1 MKIFNS
7 NAASSDAQPSSL
19 PTSAV
24 AKKSGRHATKKK
36 SNPTTQGL
44 SAILT
49 AVKSVARDE
58 CTRGTHAIPVNAIQ
72 LESYLTTKL
81 GGAGNW
87 TVTKTVTAGVTS
99 EYFRGVNTTSG
110 EQVFVKLAKP
120 TKSGRIQDAGLLTG
134 ASEVEFYNT
143 CARSLQGQSS
153 SSSTGTST
161 ICDNVRTPKC
171 LIAETSKHGS
181 RYVVVLEDLVQKESA
196 TPIRLV
202 QPGQQLPISDVQLI
216 LGALAE
222 VHANYWQDEDSVP
235 SIYTKRVNRASKF
248 VGMVMDKA
256 IKENRTVGGLIEPGS
271 DIDRITAATQKLGG
285 ICAMDAMLDEL
296 HPDLRTLVHGD
307 CHSGNIYMT
316 GCEGGETDVGLLDWQ
331 TYSYGNPLQ
340 DVASVLINCLSVEDF
355 AEHRGELTEH
365 YLDALRGRG
374 VDINISKG
382 MVHEALCLRTAY
394 YLTGVLLGI
403 AFVGPEDAER
413 KAMLDRGWAEI
424 AKKAKVLDLVTFLE
438 NCL

>member
-1 MKIFNS
+1 M
-7 NAASSDAQPSSL
+7 
-19 PTSAV
+19 
-24 AKKSGRHATKKK
+24 
-36 SNPTTQGL
+36 
-44 SAILT
+44 
-49 AVKSVARDE
+49 
-58 CTRGTHAIPVNAIQ
+58 
-72 LESYLTTKL
+72 
-81 GGAGNW
+81 
-87 TVTKTVTAGVTS
+87 
-99 EYFRGVNTTSG
+99 
-110 EQVFVKLAKP
+110 
-120 TKSGRIQDAGLLTG
+120 
-134 ASEVEFYNT
+134 
-143 CARSLQGQSS
+143 
-153 SSSTGTST
+153 
-161 ICDNVRTPKC
+161 RTPKC

-181 RYVVVLEDLVQKESA
+181 RYVLVLEDLAQKESA
-196 TPIRLV
+196 NPIRLV

-248 VGMVMDKA
+248 VGMVMGKA
-256 IKENRTVGGLIEPGS
+256 IKENRTVGGLIEPGG

-316 GCEGGETDVGLLDWQ
+316 DCERGEADVGLLDWQ

-365 YLDALRGRG
+365 YLDALLGRG

-382 MVHEALCLRTAY
+382 MAHEAICLRTAY
-394 YLTGVLLGI
+394 YLPGVLLGI
-403 AFVGPEDAER
+403 AFVGSEDAER

>member
-19 PTSAV
+19 PTSAA

-49 AVKSVARDE
+49 AMKSVARDE
-58 CTRGTHAIPVNAIQ
+58 CTRGTHDIPVNAIQ

-143 CARSLQGQSS
+143 CNVSQEAATQRLPATNG
-153 SSSTGTST
+153 

-171 LIAETSKHGS
+171 LIAEKSKHGS
-181 RYVVVLEDLVQKESA
+181 RYVVVLKDLAQNESA
-196 TPIRLV
+196 NPIRLV

-216 LGALAE
+216 LGALAK

-235 SIYTKRVNRASKF
+235 PIYTKRINRASKF
-248 VGMVMDKA
+248 VGLVIGKA

-285 ICAMDAMLDEL
+285 ICAMDALLDEL

-307 CHSGNIYMT
+307 CHGGNIYMA
-316 GCEGGETDVGLLDWQ
+316 GCEVGRAEVGLLDWQ
-331 TYSYGNPLQ
+331 TYSFGNPLQ
-340 DVASVLINCLSVEDF
+340 DVASVLVMCLSVEDF
-355 AEHRGELTEH
+355 AEHRDELTEY
-365 YLDALRGRG
+365 YLDALRARG
-374 VDINISKG
+374 VDINISKS
-382 MVHEALCLRTAY
+382 MAHEALCLRTAY
-394 YLTGVLLGI
+394 YLTGTLLGI
-403 AFVGPEDAER
+403 AFVGLEDEER
-413 KAMLDRGWAEI
+413 KAMMDRGWAMI
-424 AKKAKVLDLVTFLE
+424 AKKAKMLDLVTFLE
-438 NCL
+438 NRL